1 MWVTAVIS
9 GETLVYLAMA
19 LASVLSTIAT
29 YMAVKERDLIRAVV
43 YSALQS
49 GFYSILYYLLAAPD
63 IVLVYI
69 PVAVGLVP
77 GVLIVLISKT
87 ERWEKE

>member
-1 MWVTAVIS
+1 MIS
-9 GETLVYLAMA
+9 GETPVYLAMA

>member
-1 MWVTAVIS
+1 MTAVIS